1 MGWFHSKHRNQL
13 GSATNEMET
22 TIKMHWERFAEAKI
36 SSNQQAKRDNFD
48 ASVAS
53 AVEGSAMS
61 AAAQLPEG
69 LLAQVAANCAAAAA
83 AGQAAAQEGA
93 DGEETVTASELANEL
108 SRLREVL
115 RPPDGH
121 RTWTEAVMDAFQ
133 EWDLSSDL
141 LSNSYREVIQAP
153 AVEVRAPTTGQFNV
167 QNLLQQ
173 RQALQPQHILQQLL
187 QQGSVMG
194 AQQQVG
200 MGLPLQQ
207 YLQQQQALQ
216 LQQQQAMQL
225 QQQQAMQL
233 QQQQQQQALQN
244 HFTQGSTR

>member
-1 MGWFHSKHRNQL
+1 MQS
-13 GSATNEMET
+13 GSSCSPTWPSRLRL
-22 TIKMHWERFAEAKI
+22 IR
-36 SSNQQAKRDNFD
+36 QQH
-48 ASVAS
+48 
-53 AVEGSAMS
+53 
-61 AAAQLPEG
+61 QQQW

-194 AQQQVG
+194 AQ
-200 MGLPLQQ
+200 
-207 YLQQQQALQ
+207 
-216 LQQQQAMQL
+216 
-225 QQQQAMQL
+225 
-233 QQQQQQQALQN
+233 
-244 HFTQGSTR
+244 